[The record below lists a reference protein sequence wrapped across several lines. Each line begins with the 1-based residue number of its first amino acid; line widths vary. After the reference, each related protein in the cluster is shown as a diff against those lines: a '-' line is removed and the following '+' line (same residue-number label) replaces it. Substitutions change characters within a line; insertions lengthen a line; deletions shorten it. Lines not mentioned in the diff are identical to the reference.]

1 MKKRM
6 TFFLQQS
13 IVVIYLFG
21 GVRNTTGIFLTTYNT
36 NEFIFHKSDTAYRII
51 DAASNTYGYE
61 ILINYKAIIRQL
73 NIPGEPG
80 ANGFKT
86 KSDAEK
92 VARLV
97 VKKIRLGIMPP
108 SIEKIELDRLRINY

>member
-1 MKKRM
+1 M
-6 TFFLQQS
+6 TFFLLQS

-21 GVRNTTGIFLTTYNT
+21 DIRSTANIFLTKYNA
-36 NEFIFHKSDTAYRII
+36 NEFIFHKSDTAYHII
-51 DAASNTYGYE
+51 GSWGNTYGYE
-61 ILINYKAIIRQL
+61 ILINCKAMIRQL